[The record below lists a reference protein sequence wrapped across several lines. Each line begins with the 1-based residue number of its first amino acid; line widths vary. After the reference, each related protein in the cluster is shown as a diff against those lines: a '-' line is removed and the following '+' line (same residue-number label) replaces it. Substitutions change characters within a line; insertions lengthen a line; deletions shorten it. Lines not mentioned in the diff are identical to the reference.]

1 MLSPYQRSRLLISS
15 GLIVCLIVF
24 WLGATFLRVPLL
36 PRQAGALLAQPSPAK
51 ALLVT
56 GVLFLAS
63 VVLGSAIAGTVQFEA
78 GFFCAAF
85 AMAALSMRAGPMRE
99 TLFVASG
106 PGIYLRLALELAFL
120 YLLLGI
126 GWSVLGA
133 LVQTGVVR
141 AEAPISPTDDADEPI
156 DQRLLGTL
164 AQAVAMSILIMIL
177 CRSDDKA
184 QALVSVGVS
193 ALVATLASHQFVP
206 ARPSVWFWIG
216 PALVGLAGYVG
227 TYFHPSGWNVGDVRG
242 FFAPLAR
249 PLPIDYATFGTAGAI
264 LGYWTSRRWQRG
276 RAQAELQANA

>member
-1 MLSPYQRSRLLISS
+1 MLSSYQRSRILIVT
-15 GLIVCLIVF
+15 GLIVCLVVF
-24 WLGATFLRVPLL
+24 WLGATYLRVPLL
-36 PRQAGALLAQPSPAK
+36 AHEAGALLVQPSPAK

-63 VVLGSAIAGTVQFEA
+63 VVIGSAIAGTIQFEA

-85 AMAALSMRAGPMRE
+85 AMAALSMRAGPMRQ

-106 PGIYLRLALELAFL
+106 PAIYVRLALEIAFL

-126 GWSVLGA
+126 GWSIVSA

-141 AEAPISPTDDADEPI
+141 AAAPISPADETDEPI

-164 AQAVAMSILIMIL
+164 TQAVAMSILMMIL

-184 QALVSVGVS
+184 QALASVGVS
-193 ALVATLASHQFVP
+193 ALLATLAAHQFVP
-206 ARPSVWFWIG
+206 ARPSAWFWTG
-216 PALVGLAGYVG
+216 PALVGLAGYIG
-227 TYFHPSGWNVGDVRG
+227 TYFHPSGWNIGDVRG

-249 PLPIDYATFGTAGAI
+249 PLPIDYASFGTAGAI
-264 LGYWTSRRWQRG
+264 LGCWTSRRWQRG
-276 RAQAELQANA
+276 RVQAELQANA